1 MGTMARIAAVAAV
14 RPDETRTVA
23 LVAAVFAS
31 LEAGRGIGE
40 AGANAL
46 VLARLSADVLPYL
59 FVPLGAI
66 SLIAALCYGAGLGRV
81 RRAPLLAGLVAA
93 SALIIVIERVLLATG
108 QTVMA
113 PILWLTVN
121 AVGALVGTIA
131 WTVAGSSFDARQ
143 AKRLFPLCTAA
154 AIVGNFVGAISAGP
168 VAAFA
173 GTETL
178 VVVQAGMLIMAA
190 WVILRLGATAPTAAW
205 GPRPPTRRPLLA
217 DVGLGFDEVRHS
229 PLLRLVAVAYVLFAV
244 LFFSVTFPFLR
255 AAEAEFADEAALAG
269 AIGFISGAVTAGSF
283 LVSIGLAN
291 RFYARFG
298 IAAAALVLPI
308 VYLSGFAIWI
318 VAFSFPTAV
327 LVLAAVQITQRG
339 LSNAAW
345 SAFYN
350 VVPAHRRAQVLA
362 FNDGVPGQ
370 LGIMLSG
377 ILLLLGGRVL
387 LPEQVFWLGAG
398 VAAVTAVIVVAIRGR
413 YAASLLRTLRSG
425 IGEQVLEGGP
435 GLGDLI
441 TLPEVREALVAALA
455 DPEPRVREIAATMLA
470 RAPGPDT
477 LDGLLGVLEDDEPT
491 VRAAAAVAMIGHDAP
506 HPDHVERAE
515 AVVNDLLRGDE
526 RARLAGLDALRRL
539 GRAVRPEWRPWTV
552 DDPSPEVRAAAVA
565 TLVATDDALAE
576 RAVLAALEDRAAVVR
591 HAAATVIASRPSVPV
606 GLSALLDHDDLD
618 VQASAVMAMDGHG
631 LEVRDQ
637 VLAWADRHVERAGV
651 LAGAHDVLAAAPD
664 PRERLLAAVVEHRL
678 RQHQDLALVAL
689 AVLGAPEARG
699 VIRRCLRS
707 GDADVRA
714 QAVEALDSLRDQR
727 LGGAIARLLDERAP
741 GRDGRRADLL
751 DSLRHDGD
759 PWIRLIARSLDPTG
773 DEMADLERSIGEIDR
788 MMELRRVPLFE
799 RLGPEDLQ
807 RVAAVAVERSFE
819 TDTPIVREG
828 ELGDELFII
837 LEGSVRVE
845 RAEPDGGIRRIRGYQ
860 PGDHFGE
867 LAVLRERP
875 RAATVVAESPV
886 RTLAVG
892 GGALMAILRERPEA
906 AMAMLATLAERISV
920 Q

>member
-1 MGTMARIAAVAAV
+1 MSRIASAAAV

-31 LEAGRGIGE
+31 LETGRGIGE

-66 SLIAALCYGAGLGRV
+66 SLVVALGYGAGLGRV
-81 RRAPLLAGLVAA
+81 RRARLLAGLVAA
-93 SALIIVIERVLLATG
+93 SAAVIVAERVLLATG
-108 QTVMA
+108 LTAIA

-121 AVGALVGTIA
+121 AVGALVGTVA

-178 VVVQAGMLIMAA
+178 VVVQAAMLLVAA
-190 WVILRLGATAPTAAW
+190 WLIVRIGAAAPTAAW
-205 GPRPPTRRPLLA
+205 GPPPPTRRPLLA
-217 DVGLGFDEVRHS
+217 DVGVGFDEVRHS

-255 AAEAEFADEAALAG
+255 AAEAEFPDEATLAG
-269 AIGFISGAVTAGSF
+269 AIGLISAAVTAASF
-283 LVSIGLAN
+283 AVSVGLAN

-298 IAAAALVLPI
+298 IAAAALLLPI
-308 VYLSGFAIWI
+308 VYLAGFAIWI
-318 VAFSFPTAV
+318 VAFSFSTAV
-327 LVLAAVQITQRG
+327 LVLGAVQVAQRG

-377 ILLLLGGRVL
+377 VLLLLGGRIL
-387 LPEQVFWLGAG
+387 LPEQVFWMGAG
-398 VAAVTAVIVVAIRGR
+398 VAIVTAAIVLAIRRR

-441 TLPEVREALVAALA
+441 ALPEVREALVTALG

-477 LDGLLGVLEDDEPT
+477 LDGLLGVLEDEEPT
-491 VRAAAAVAMIGHDAP
+491 VRAAAAVAMIGHDAV
-506 HPDHVERAE
+506 HPDHIERAE
-515 AVVNDLLRGDE
+515 AVVDQLLSGGE
-526 RARLAGLDALRRL
+526 RERLAGLDALRRL
-539 GRAVRPEWRPWTV
+539 GRAVRPEWRSWTL
-552 DDPSPEVRAAAVA
+552 DDPAPEVRAAAVA
-565 TLVATDDALAE
+565 TLVAADDALGVGAT
-576 RAVLAALEDRAAVVR
+576 LAALEDRAAVVR
-591 HAAATVIASRPSVPV
+591 HSAAAVIASRPSLPV
-606 GLSALLDHDDLD
+606 GLPALLDHDDLD
-618 VQASAVMAMDGHG
+618 VQASAMMAMDGHG
-631 LEVRDQ
+631 PEVRDR
-637 VLAWADRHVERAGV
+637 VLVWADRHVERAGF
-651 LAGAHDVLAAAPD
+651 LARAHAAVAAAD
-664 PRERLLAAVVEHRL
+664 EPRERLLAAVLGHRL
-678 RQHQDLALVAL
+678 HQHQDLALGAL

-707 GDADVRA
+707 GDSDVRA
-714 QAVEALDSLRDQR
+714 QAIEALDALRDQR
-727 LGGAIARLLDERAP
+727 LGGAIARLLDEGSSGP
-741 GRDGRRADLL
+741 DGRRAELL

-759 PWIRLIARSLDPTG
+759 PWIRVLARSLDPSG
-773 DEMADLERSIGEIDR
+773 DEMTDVERSIGEIDR

-807 RVAAVAVERSFE
+807 RVASVAVERSFE
-819 TDTPIVREG
+819 TGTAIVREG
-828 ELGDELFII
+828 ELGDELFVI
-837 LEGSVRVE
+837 LEGDVRVE
-845 RAEPDGGIRRIRGYQ
+845 RAEPDGSSRRIRAYH

-875 RAATVVAESPV
+875 RAATVVAEAPV
-886 RTLAVG
+886 RTLAVS

-906 AMAMLATLAERISV
+906 AMAMLATLAERIST